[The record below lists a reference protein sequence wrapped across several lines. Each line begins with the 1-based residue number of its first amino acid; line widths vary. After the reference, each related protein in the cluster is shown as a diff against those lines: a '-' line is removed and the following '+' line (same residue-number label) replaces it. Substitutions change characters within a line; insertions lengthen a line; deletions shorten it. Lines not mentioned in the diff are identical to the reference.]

1 MQDKKK
7 LEESLWMEVLA
18 NEEQWNYIEILKQA
32 LEAKMEQLGVT
43 DLFNQYAN
51 RKASSIDLFAEMSHL
66 KKTADTYWKEYLR
79 KEGEAQ
85 DSEAKLEMERMKNE
99 KLA

>member
-1 MQDKKK
+1 
-7 LEESLWMEVLA
+7 
-18 NEEQWNYIEILKQA
+18 
-32 LEAKMEQLGVT
+32 MEQLGVT
-43 DLFNQYAN
+43 DLFNQYAS
-51 RKASSIDLFAEMSHL
+51 RKTTSIDLFAEMSHL

-85 DSEAKLEMERMKNE
+85 DFEGKFEMERMKND